1 MYVRRNVVIE
11 IWKEILKGKIPYD
24 KYIVLLE
31 NGEEKGLS
39 VKLLSDNHE
48 VHILFGSVE
57 AVRMLDEGILLG
69 ELFSDTAIIEYKKQN
84 FSNVIYQIEEGQ
96 FGELIK
102 QSAGTLS
109 GILDFKHYIIV
120 TLNYVIEVVTEWQPE
135 IVVVR

>member
-1 MYVRRNVVIE
+1 M
-11 IWKEILKGKIPYD
+11 
-24 KYIVLLE
+24 LE